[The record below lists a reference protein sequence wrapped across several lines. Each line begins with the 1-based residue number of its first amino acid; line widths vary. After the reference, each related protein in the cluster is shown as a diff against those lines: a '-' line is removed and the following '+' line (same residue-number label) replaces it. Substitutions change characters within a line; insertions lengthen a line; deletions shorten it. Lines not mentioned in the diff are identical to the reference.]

1 MHQAVLESIRVWHR
15 FCRTA
20 LLLLLVMGAST
31 PYVIQRA
38 SAMSKVENTSS
49 GEVLTE
55 SSSGKLH
62 CEIVT
67 TTKSQNLQ
75 LRGVVWSG
83 DPAAGSYRFVVTKQG
98 SSGTSNVAQSGLFDV
113 GPEERKIV
121 GMVVVNALAG
131 DRYMARL
138 SVQSGGNEAACDTAL
153 E

>member
-1 MHQAVLESIRVWHR
+1 MPIVALEMYRSRRVL
-15 FCRTA
+15 CRKV
-20 LLLLLVMGAST
+20 LLLLLIMGTST

-38 SAMSKVENTSS
+38 SAMSQVKKSTS

-55 SSSGKLH
+55 SSSGPLH

-67 TTKSQNLQ
+67 NTESRNLQ

-83 DPAAGSYRFVVTKQG
+83 NHAAGSYRFIVTKQG
-98 SSGTSNVAQSGLFDV
+98 SSGTSNIAQSGLFDV
-113 GPEERKIV
+113 GPQERRVV

-131 DRYMARL
+131 DRYQARL
-138 SVQSGGNEAACDTAL
+138 SVQSNGNETACDTAL